1 MNLPQG
7 LTGVV
12 DSIGAVLLHFVWQ
25 GALLALIYAAGRPL
39 ITRMASRYRFGMT
52 ILLVMALCP
61 FITLALLL
69 GSSSPTSAGVAA
81 ALPAIK
87 AGVVAVAGRAAEQWN
102 FKAMLPWL
110 VGVWLIGVLMLATR
124 SLWQWR
130 RLVRMVRE
138 ATAPPPEWAD
148 RLTALRER
156 FGLRR
161 QVRLLCSARAATPML
176 IGWLRP
182 IVLLPASMMSG
193 FTPAQIELI
202 IAHELGHICRWDYVA
217 NLFQVVL
224 ETVLFY
230 HPAVHWIS
238 HDVRNARES
247 CCDDLVLELAQG
259 NPLAYARTLA
269 DLEEL
274 RYDEGLLTP
283 ALGASGGVLLARI
296 RHIVGVSETNERMP
310 RTQSWPIVLIAVALA
325 LLVWRPHTQDLPK
338 PEAIAASLAKAPQAA
353 LAAVTGNPQ
362 LASTPAPRV
371 APVAPAKVETAPAEV
386 FAPPPSITVDRP
398 HLSVAKLDRLG
409 NVRDVAIAKATLA
422 PSLELAEPE
431 PAGVTTPEATE
442 VAASLEPNHI
452 VSPIYPQRAKMAGVE
467 GNVKLE
473 FGIKPDGSVSD
484 IKVIATSPTG
494 VFDTAAITA
503 LKQWHFAASSDRRY
517 VQDFAFALQH
527 DSAKENCVTPTGT
540 MICRRPAD
548 YVPTRTMVNERH

>member
-1 MNLPQG
+1 MNLPQSLVG
-7 LTGVV
+7 FV
-12 DSIGAVLLHFVWQ
+12 DSVGAVLLHFVWQ
-25 GALLALIYAAGRPL
+25 GALLALVYAAGRPFV
-39 ITRMASRYRFGMT
+39 TRMASRYRFGMT
-52 ILLVMALCP
+52 ILIVMALCP
-61 FITLALLL
+61 FITFAFLL
-69 GSSSPTSAGVAA
+69 GSSTPSAGVAA

-87 AGVVAVAGRAAEQWN
+87 AGVIAVAGHAAEQWH

-110 VGVWLIGVLMLATR
+110 VGAWMLGVLMLATR

-130 RLVRMVRE
+130 RLVRIVRE

-148 RLTALRER
+148 RLAKLRAR

-161 QVRLLCSARAATPML
+161 PVRLLCSARAVTPML

-202 IAHELGHICRWDYVA
+202 IAHELGHVCRWDYVA

-238 HDVRNARES
+238 HEVRNSRES
-247 CCDDLVLELAQG
+247 CCDELVLELANG

-274 RYDEGLLTP
+274 RHDEGILVP

-296 RHIVGVSETNERMP
+296 RHIVGVSDTNERMP

-325 LLVWRPHTQDLPK
+325 LLVWRPHSTTQLPT
-338 PEAIAASLAKAPQAA
+338 PETIATTLAKAPQAA
-353 LAAVTGNPQ
+353 LAVVTGNPQ
-362 LASTPAPRV
+362 LVDKV
-371 APVAPAKVETAPAEV
+371 APVAPAIVETPAEV
-386 FAPPPSITVDRP
+386 FAPPPSIAVDRP
-398 HLSVAKLDRLG
+398 RVSLAKLDRTDAV
-409 NVRDVAIAKATLA
+409 NDVVAAKAVM
-422 PSLELAEPE
+422 PSSLELAEPE
-431 PAGVTTPEATE
+431 STGLSTPESTE
-442 VAASLEPNHI
+442 VTASLEPTRI
-452 VSPIYPQRAKMAGVE
+452 VSPIYPQRAKMAGIE
-467 GNVKLE
+467 GNVTLE
-473 FGIKPDGSVSD
+473 FGVADGEVSN
-484 IKVIATSPTG
+484 IRVVSSTPAG

-503 LKQWHFAASSDRRY
+503 LKQWHFASSSDHRFVRA
-517 VQDFAFALQH
+517 FAFALQH
-527 DSAKENCVTPTGT
+527 NATEEPCVTPTGT

-548 YVPTRTMVNERH
+548 YAPTRTLVNERH